1 MLRLRP
7 NTKCLCCDVVLTRP
21 PTKYRPFYY
30 CGQDCWKMCNLS
42 LNFFTPD
49 MKRNRGQSMSA
60 LSMIWW
66 ILRNADEFLPSKEVY
81 LRITENFGDKA
92 FLKRHKSLNRV
103 MTYFRPDVWEV
114 IDDRIDG
121 KNIKSYRA
129 KQISFQD
136 ALQPR
141 FYEAMKKRNL

>member
-1 MLRLRP
+1 
-7 NTKCLCCDVVLTRP
+7 
-21 PTKYRPFYY
+21 
-30 CGQDCWKMCNLS
+30 
-42 LNFFTPD
+42 

-66 ILRNADEFLPSKEVY
+66 VLRNTDDFLPAKEVY

-92 FLKRHKSLNRV
+92 FLKRKSLNRV

-114 IDDRIDG
+114 IDDKIDG
-121 KNIKSYRA
+121 KNMKSYRA
-129 KQISFQD
+129 KQIPFEE
-136 ALQPR
+136 ALRPR

>member
-1 MLRLRP
+1 
-7 NTKCLCCDVVLTRP
+7 
-21 PTKYRPFYY
+21 
-30 CGQDCWKMCNLS
+30 MCNLS

-66 ILRNADEFLPSKEVY
+66 VLRNAGEFLPSKEVY
-81 LRITENFGDKA
+81 RRIDENFGDKA

-103 MTYFRPDVWEV
+103 MTYFRPDAWEV
-114 IDDRIDG
+114 MDDKIDR
-121 KNIKSYRA
+121 KNIKSYNA

>member
-1 MLRLRP
+1 M
-7 NTKCLCCDVVLTRP
+7 
-21 PTKYRPFYY
+21 
-30 CGQDCWKMCNLS
+30 MS
-42 LNFFTPD
+42 L
-49 MKRNRGQSMSA
+49 
-60 LSMIWW
+60 WV
-66 ILRNADEFLPSKEVY
+66 LRNTDEFLPAKEVY

-92 FLKRHKSLNRV
+92 FLKRKSLNRV

-121 KNIKSYRA
+121 KKMKSYRA
-129 KQISFQD
+129 KDISFQD

>member
-1 MLRLRP
+1 
-7 NTKCLCCDVVLTRP
+7 
-21 PTKYRPFYY
+21 
-30 CGQDCWKMCNLS
+30 
-42 LNFFTPD
+42 

-60 LSMIWW
+60 LYMIWW
-66 ILRNADEFLPSKEVY
+66 ILRNTDDFLPSKEVY
-81 LRITENFGDKA
+81 LRIDEKFGDKV
-92 FLKRHKSLNRV
+92 FLKRHRSLNRV
-103 MTYFRPDVWEV
+103 MTYLRPDVWEV

-121 KNIKSYRA
+121 KNMKSYRA

>member
-42 LNFFTPD
+42 LNFFTP
-49 MKRNRGQSMSA
+49 
-60 LSMIWW
+60 
-66 ILRNADEFLPSKEVY
+66 E
-81 LRITENFGDKA
+81 A

>member
-1 MLRLRP
+1 
-7 NTKCLCCDVVLTRP
+7 
-21 PTKYRPFYY
+21 
-30 CGQDCWKMCNLS
+30 
-42 LNFFTPD
+42 

-66 ILRNADEFLPSKEVY
+66 VLPTYRRILTRLKKFILAL
-81 LRITENFGDKA
+81 TENFGDKA

-114 IDDRIDG
+114 MDDRIDG
-121 KNIKSYRA
+121 KKMKSYRA
-129 KQISFQD
+129 KDISFQD

>member
-1 MLRLRP
+1 
-7 NTKCLCCDVVLTRP
+7 
-21 PTKYRPFYY
+21 
-30 CGQDCWKMCNLS
+30 
-42 LNFFTPD
+42 

-66 ILRNADEFLPSKEVY
+66 VLRNAGEFLPSKEVY
-81 LRITENFGDKA
+81 RRIDENFGDKA

-103 MTYFRPDVWEV
+103 MTYFRPDAWEV
-114 IDDRIDG
+114 MDDKIDR
-121 KNIKSYRA
+121 KNIKSYNA

>member
-1 MLRLRP
+1 
-7 NTKCLCCDVVLTRP
+7 
-21 PTKYRPFYY
+21 
-30 CGQDCWKMCNLS
+30 
-42 LNFFTPD
+42 

-66 ILRNADEFLPSKEVY
+66 ILRNTDEFLPAKEVY
-81 LRITENFGDKA
+81 LRITESFGDKA
-92 FLKRHKSLNRV
+92 FLKRKSLNRV

-114 IDDRIDG
+114 MDDRIDG
-121 KNIKSYRA
+121 KKMKSYRA
-129 KQISFQD
+129 KDISFQD

>member
-1 MLRLRP
+1 
-7 NTKCLCCDVVLTRP
+7 
-21 PTKYRPFYY
+21 
-30 CGQDCWKMCNLS
+30 
-42 LNFFTPD
+42 
-49 MKRNRGQSMSA
+49 
-60 LSMIWW
+60 
-66 ILRNADEFLPSKEVY
+66 
-81 LRITENFGDKA
+81 
-92 FLKRHKSLNRV
+92 